1 MNQTGAFGAI
11 NVAGPRARELLLRL
25 TSDAIDNQSFPYS
38 RHKEITVAG
47 VRCRALR
54 VGFVGE
60 LSIELHHPR
69 SEGVRLWDA
78 LLKAGSDM
86 DIRPHGLDALRLL
99 RLEKGHI
106 LIGQDTD
113 FDSTPAKLGLDWAIK
128 AEKPFFVGK
137 IALERIGQTTMQQ
150 KLIAVTFDGPAA
162 PAEGA
167 ALTLGGKPVGYLTS
181 ARFSPVLGRGVG
193 LGWVRRQDDGFPT
206 TVEAE
211 GIRGSV
217 IKGPFYDP
225 QGEKLRV

>member
-1 MNQTGAFGAI
+1 M
-11 NVAGPRARELLLRL
+11 
-25 TSDAIDNQSFPYS
+25 
-38 RHKEITVAG
+38 AG

-137 IALERIGQTTMQQ
+137 IALERIARIVAQ
-150 KLIAVTFDGPAA
+150 LAYDDRSNDGHCPNRC
-162 PAEGA
+162 
-167 ALTLGGKPVGYLTS
+167 
-181 ARFSPVLGRGVG
+181 AR
-193 LGWVRRQDDGFPT
+193 RRR
-206 TVEAE
+206 E
-211 GIRGSV
+211 R
-217 IKGPFYDP
+217 
-225 QGEKLRV
+225 R